1 MVNLNLI
8 LKLMLTIS
16 IFFFASQCTSSM
28 NNSKLPEK
36 VTYNFAARLNSVKF
50 DNDDIFKLSGL

>member
-1 MVNLNLI
+1 
-8 LKLMLTIS
+8 MLTIS
-16 IFFFASQCTSSM
+16 IIFFDSQCTSSV

-36 VTYNFAARLNSVKF
+36 ITYNFAARLNSVKF